1 MSIRMF
7 KSWICLCITTLCFL
21 MAGEADVMA
30 QNIHVRGTV
39 RDTDKLPVAGVSVV
53 VKGSAIGVITDADGH
68 YSIDSCPKDAQLS
81 FYFLGYKDLTVG
93 VAGRAVVDVVL
104 ENDMTALE
112 EVVVVGFGTQKKQN
126 LTGAV
131 SVVDSKDLNQRS
143 VVSAANALQ
152 GLDPSVNITFGTGSP
167 ESAASIDIRGAVSI
181 NSGSPLIIVD
191 GIETNLNAVNPND
204 IESISVLKD
213 ASASAVYGAKASAGV
228 IIVSTKNGK
237 SENGK
242 AKIQYSGRFSIAQNT
257 TSTDFITTGY
267 DYVTMTN
274 RFYNSYRGVDLWT
287 YNEANGGLLK
297 LLERKFDVTE
307 NPERP
312 WTEIGSDNK
321 YYYYGNFDWW
331 NYFFSN
337 TRPQHE
343 HNVSISGGNDKV
355 NYYAS
360 GRYLKQ
366 WGIFKIHPDTYESL
380 SFRAKFTAQILP
392 KLRYSANV
400 YYNRSDMSYP
410 GHNNYEQTIAAF
422 HTQVSPTF
430 VPFNPDG
437 SLVHFNSQSSTGSP
451 LGEGRAAHISA
462 DNSWNQKIVNTVTI
476 NNKLEWD
483 IVKGLRATAAY
494 GYKMRDPL
502 NKYRN
507 NVVTYSKEVDVFDT
521 YTNNSIVN
529 SYQENHYTERQGNL
543 DAYLNYDGY
552 LGKMG
557 KHHLGATAGMQYI
570 DYKYST
576 VQVKQMDVMREDM
589 SSFAVA
595 DGEITVQQ
603 TINTLKTLGFF
614 GRVNY
619 DYDGKYL
626 FEASARADGSSRF
639 AKGSRWAFFPSFSAG
654 WRISEEEFF
663 NPLKP
668 VWSNLK
674 LRLSAGS
681 LGNQQI
687 TGYYPYISEISTD
700 NQFTYTF
707 DDTGKAFYA
716 DVTDPVSSGLTWE
729 TVTTYNLGLD
739 LGFFEDRLTIST
751 DIYRRNTLNMLTSA
765 MTLPDVYGASTP
777 KENAAD
783 LRTDGYEIMVKW
795 RDTFTLGSKPFSYSI
810 TGTLGDYVSTI
821 TRFYNPDKIISDY
834 YEGKRLGEIWGFEVE
849 GLFASDAE
857 AAEYQA
863 RIDDS
868 VVNKRIYDSKGV
880 GENILKAGDVKYKD
894 QLTIDTDGDGI
905 PDKGD
910 GIISK
915 GAGTLADPG
924 DRKIIGN
931 TLPRYSY
938 SFRFDLN
945 WNNFDLSAFFQGVGK
960 RNWYPASGQAAYT
973 FWGPYAQPMVSF
985 IHKDFESM
993 CWSEDNTDAY
1003 FPRQRGYTAYGNGAL
1018 GEVNDRYL
1026 QNVAYIRLKNLSI
1039 GYTVPFKKG
1048 FISKCR
1054 VGLSGEN
1061 LFYWSPLLKN
1071 CKTVDPEI
1079 TLSSSTKDKNSGVG
1093 YYYPRTFSIH
1103 LDITF

>member
-1 MSIRMF
+1 MPNSKLKTLHR
-7 KSWICLCITTLCFL
+7 SCLTVMIFL
-21 MAGEADVMA
+21 SAGISLSA
-30 QNIHVRGTV
+30 QSAHVQGTV
-39 RDTDKLPVAGVSVV
+39 LDTEGIPVTGVSVI
-53 VKGSAIGVITDADGH
+53 VKGSDIGVITDADGH
-68 YSIDSCPKDAQLS
+68 YFIDSCPSDATLT
-81 FYFLGYKDLTVG
+81 FNFLGYKEKSER
-93 VAGRAVVDVVL
+93 VAGRAIVNTVL
-104 ENDMTALE
+104 ENDLTALD

-131 SVVDSKDLNQRS
+131 AVVESKDLSKRPVIS
-143 VVSAANALQ
+143 TANALQ

-167 ESAASIDIRGAVSI
+167 ESTASINIRGSVSI

-191 GIETNLNAVNPND
+191 GIETSLNAVNPND
-204 IESISVLKD
+204 IESISILKD
-213 ASASAVYGAKASAGV
+213 ASASSVYGAKASAGV
-228 IIVSTKNGK
+228 IIVSTKNGR
-237 SENGK
+237 SEDGK
-242 AKIQYSGRFSIAQNT
+242 AKINYSGRFSIATNT

-267 DYVTMTN
+267 DYVRMTN
-274 RFYNSYRGVDLWT
+274 RFYNSYRGDDLWKYT
-287 YNEANGGLLK
+287 EDNGGLFK
-297 LLERKFDVTE
+297 LLERKFDTTE

-312 WTEIGSDNK
+312 WVEIGEDNK

-331 NYFFSN
+331 NYFFN
-337 TRPQHE
+337 NKRPQHE
-343 HNVSISGGNDKV
+343 HNVSISGGNDKI

-366 WGIFKIHPDTYESL
+366 WGIFRINPDTYESL
-380 SFRAKFTAQILP
+380 SFRAKFAAQILP
-392 KLRYSANV
+392 GLRYTANV

-410 GHNNYEQTIAAF
+410 GNHEYENTIAAV

-437 SLVHFNSQSSTGSP
+437 SLVHYNSQSVTGSP
-451 LGEGRAAHISA
+451 MGEGRAAHLSA
-462 DNSWNQKIVNTVTI
+462 DNSWNQKVVSTVTV

-483 IVKGLRATAAY
+483 ICKGLRATASY
-494 GYKMRDPL
+494 GYKMRDPI

-521 YTNNSIVN
+521 YTNASIVN
-529 SYQENHYTERQGNL
+529 SFQENHYTERQGNL
-543 DAYLNYDGY
+543 DIYLNYDAY
-552 LGKMG
+552 LGKLG

-576 VQVKQMDVMREDM
+576 LQVKQMDVMRENM

-595 DGEITVQQ
+595 DGEITVGQ
-603 TINTLKTLGFF
+603 TINALKTLGFF

-619 DYDGKYL
+619 DFDGRYL

-639 AKGSRWAFFPSFSAG
+639 APESRWAFFPSFSAG

-663 NPLKP
+663 SPLKNI
-668 VWSNLK
+668 WSNFK
-674 LRLSAGS
+674 IRLSAGS

-687 TGYYPYISEISTD
+687 TGYYPYISEISTN

-707 DDTGKAFYA
+707 DDTEKAFYA
-716 DVTDPVSSGLTWE
+716 EVTDPVSSGLTWE
-729 TVTTYNLGLD
+729 TVTTYNLGID
-739 LGFFEDRLTIST
+739 LGFFDERLSIGT
-751 DIYRRNTLNMLTSA
+751 DFYIRDTRNMLTSSI
-765 MTLPDVYGASTP
+765 TLPDVYGAKTP

-783 LRTDGYEIMVKW
+783 LRTKGYEIMIKW
-795 RDTFTLGSKPFSYSI
+795 HDTFTLGSKPFSYSI
-810 TGTLGDYVSTI
+810 TGTLGDYITTI
-821 TRFYNPDKIISDY
+821 TRFYNPDKLISDHY
-834 YEGKRLGEIWGFEVE
+834 VGKRLGEIWGFEVE
-849 GLFASDAE
+849 GLFKTDEE

-863 RIDDS
+863 RIDDT
-868 VVNKRIYDSKGV
+868 VVNGRIYESKGP
-880 GENILKAGDVKYKD
+880 GENILKAGDVRYKD
-894 QLTIDTDGDGI
+894 QLTVDTDNDGI

-910 GIISK
+910 NIISK
-915 GAGTLADPG
+915 GAGTVDNPG

-931 TLPRYSY
+931 SLPRYSY

-945 WNNFDLSAFFQGVGK
+945 WNNFDISAFFQGVGK
-960 RNWYPASGQAAYT
+960 RDWYPASGQSSYT

-985 IHKDFESM
+985 IHKDFEDM

-1003 FPRQRGYTAYGNGAL
+1003 FPRQRGYAAYGNGAL

-1026 QNVAYIRLKNLSI
+1026 QNVAYIRLKNLSL

-1048 FISKCR
+1048 FISRVR

-1061 LFYWSPLLKN
+1061 LFYWSPLLKY
-1071 CKTVDPEI
+1071 CKTVDPE
-1079 TLSSSTKDKNSGVG
+1079 LSLSTSTKVNNSGVG
-1093 YYYPRTFSIH
+1093 YYYPRTFSVH

>member
-1 MSIRMF
+1 MLKTNLKTWVILCLSAIFFLFGIEAKAENIR
-7 KSWICLCITTLCFL
+7 
-21 MAGEADVMA
+21 V
-30 QNIHVRGTV
+30 QGTV
-39 RDTDKLPVAGVSVV
+39 YDADKLPVVGVSVV
-53 VKGSAIGVITDADGH
+53 VKGTKIGVITDMDGR
-68 YSIDSCPKDAQLS
+68 YSIDSCPSDATLS
-81 FYFLGYKDLTVG
+81 FYFLGYKDKSEK
-93 VAGRAVVDVVL
+93 VAGRSVVDVVL
-104 ENDMTALE
+104 EFDTTTLD

-131 SVVDSKDLNQRS
+131 SVVDSKELSQRP

-167 ESAASIDIRGAVSI
+167 ESTANINIRGAVSI

-204 IESISVLKD
+204 IESISILKD

-228 IIVSTKNGK
+228 IIVTTKTGK
-237 SENGK
+237 SEKGK
-242 AKIQYSGRFSIAQNT
+242 AKINYSGRFSVAQNT

-267 DYVTMTN
+267 DYVTLTN

-287 YNEANGGLLK
+287 YTEDNGGLFK
-297 LLERKFDVTE
+297 LLARKNDVSE

-312 WTEIGSDNK
+312 WVEIGSDNK

-331 NYFFSN
+331 NYLFNS

-360 GRYLKQ
+360 GRFLKQ
-366 WGIFKIHPDTYESL
+366 WGVFKINPDTYESL

-392 KLRYSANV
+392 KVRYTANV
-400 YYNRSDMSYP
+400 YYNRSDMSYA
-410 GHNNYEQTIAAF
+410 GQHEYENTIAAM

-437 SLVHFNSQSSTGSP
+437 SLVHYNNQSTTGSP
-451 LGEGRAAHISA
+451 LGEGRTAHLSA
-462 DNSWNQKIVNTVTI
+462 NNSWNQKIVSTVTI
-476 NNKLEWD
+476 NNKMEWD
-483 IVKGLRATAAY
+483 ILKDLRATVAY
-494 GYKMRDPL
+494 GYKMRNPL

-507 NVVTYSKEVDVFDT
+507 NELTYSKEVDVFET
-521 YTNNSIVN
+521 YTNASILN
-529 SYQENHYTERQGNL
+529 IYHENHYTESQGNL
-543 DAYLNYDGY
+543 DAYLNYDSY

-557 KHHLGATAGMQYI
+557 KHHLGATAGMQFI
-570 DYKYST
+570 DYRYST
-576 VQVKQMDVMREDM
+576 LVVNQADVMREDL

-595 DGEITVQQ
+595 DGKISVSQ
-603 TINTLKTLGFF
+603 TINTLATLGFF

-619 DYDGKYL
+619 DYDGRYL

-639 AKGSRWAFFPSFSAG
+639 APGSRWALFPSFSAG
-654 WRISEEEFF
+654 WRVSEEDFF
-663 NPLKP
+663 SPVKP
-668 VWSNLK
+668 VMSNLK

-687 TGYYPYISEISTD
+687 TGYYPYISEVTTNS
-700 NQFTYTF
+700 QMTYTF
-707 DDTGKAFYA
+707 DDGEKAYYA
-716 DVTDPVSSGLTWE
+716 KVTDPVSSGLTWE
-729 TVTTYNLGLD
+729 TVTTYNLGFD
-739 LGFFEDRLTIST
+739 FGFLSDRLTLGADFYIRDT
-751 DIYRRNTLNMLTSA
+751 KNMLTSS

-783 LRTDGYEIMVKW
+783 LRSKGYEIMIKW
-795 RDTFTLGSKPFSYSI
+795 SDSFQLGSKPFNYAI
-810 TGTLGDYVSTI
+810 TGTLGDYTTTI
-821 TRFYNPDKIISDY
+821 TRFYNPDKLISDY
-834 YEGKRLGEIWGFEVE
+834 YVGKRLGEIWGFEVE
-849 GLFASDAE
+849 GLFASDEE

-863 RIDDS
+863 RIDDT
-868 VVNKRIYDSKGV
+868 VVNQRVYDSKGY
-880 GENILKAGDVKYKD
+880 GEAYLRAGDVKYKD
-894 QLTIDTDGDGI
+894 QLTVDTDGDGK
-905 PDKGD
+905 PDAGD
-910 GIISK
+910 GVISK

-924 DRKIIGN
+924 DRKVIGN

-960 RNWYPASGQAAYT
+960 RDWYPASGQSAYT

-1003 FPRQRGYTAYGNGAL
+1003 FPRQRGYAAYGNGAL

-1026 QNVAYIRLKNLSI
+1026 QNVAYIRLKNLSV

-1054 VGLSGEN
+1054 IGLSGEN
-1061 LFYWSPLLKN
+1061 LFYWSPLLKY

-1079 TLSSSTKDKNSGVG
+1079 ALSSSTKVSNSGVG
-1093 YYYPRTFSIH
+1093 YYYPRTFSVH
-1103 LDITF
+1103 VDITF